1 MKKILMCCAA
11 VFMLALGGC
20 GIVDQ
25 GQVGVRTAF
34 GKIEQQVVTGFYTSP
49 MSSVTEYT
57 TKETTV
63 NLTGLT
69 PQAAD
74 KMTVQDFE
82 ATIFYKANG
91 QSLPSFQG
99 SFAGQSAKMESESFL
114 RPGYIMVQGMANSA
128 VMGEVAKYNADQ
140 LNTNREGLEKGIK
153 ADLQAKL
160 TAKAPGVFEVT
171 GVVVRKIVNDQ
182 TVQQTIRDSVSA
194 SNRLETATKLVK
206 VKEQEALAND
216 KLAASFT
223 PAFLQHEYNEAL
235 KACADNPKCTLIVD
249 GSSSGKVLNL
259 GKGQ

>member
-11 VFMLALGGC
+11 IAMLALGGC

-34 GKIEQQVVTGFYTSP
+34 GKIDQTLVTGFYTNP
-49 MSSVTEYT
+49 MSSISEYT
-57 TKETTV
+57 VKETTV
-63 NLTGLT
+63 ELSGLT

-82 ATIFYKANG
+82 ATVFYKANG
-91 QSLPSFQG
+91 QALPSFQAN
-99 SFAGQSAKMESESFL
+99 FAGQSAQISGEGFL
-114 RPGYIMVQGMANSA
+114 RPGFVMVRGMANSA
-128 VMGEVAKYNADQ
+128 VMGEVSKFNADQ
-140 LNTNREGLEKGIK
+140 LNTNRTALEQGIK
-153 ADLQAKL
+153 RDLQEKL

-182 TVQQTIRDSVSA
+182 SVQQTIRDSVAA
-194 SNRLETATKLVK
+194 SNRLETAKKLVG

-216 KLAASFT
+216 KLAASYT